1 VLFAEFGVHR
11 QGKHLLLGSL
21 ALREVAR
28 FMFEIFID
36 FLKME
41 GERIID
47 GSGK

>member
-1 VLFAEFGVHR
+1 MYL
-11 QGKHLLLGSL
+11 L
-21 ALREVAR
+21 ALRKVVH